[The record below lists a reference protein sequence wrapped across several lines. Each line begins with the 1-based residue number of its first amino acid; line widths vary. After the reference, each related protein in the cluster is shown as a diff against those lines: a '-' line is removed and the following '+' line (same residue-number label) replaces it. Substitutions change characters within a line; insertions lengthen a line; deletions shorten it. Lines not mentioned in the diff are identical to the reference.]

1 VTNPHLTLW
10 ARAPRSTS
18 AYLEIHRR
26 GTEEESTDL
35 ANGEAPAATHAP
47 SLAGVTPS
55 QSHRPGRPRRS
66 SQITAPRTPD
76 SRRPSSRADAGALPL
91 AAASQPRSAS
101 RSGTESQSSSTR
113 SAGRAQPTR
122 RHALSLA
129 VVAPSRAERGRAP
142 APSVADPAA
151 RAARRVVLLPHTHAR
166 RRDDL
171 RGDGRVVLSSPL
183 RAHTHARRRAR
194 RAVVPLR
201 AHCTARTRRSLKGWS
216 RVKRSARSV
225 SV

>member
-10 ARAPRSTS
+10 ARAPRSTA
-18 AYLEIHRR
+18 AYFEIHRR

-35 ANGEAPAATHAP
+35 ATHAP

-66 SQITAPRTPD
+66 SQITAPRTPN
-76 SRRPSSRADAGALPL
+76 SRRPSSRADADALPL

-101 RSGTESQSSSTR
+101 RSGAVSQSSSTR
-113 SAGRAQPTR
+113 STGRAQPTR

-129 VVAPSRAERGRAP
+129 VVAPSRAERRRAP
-142 APSVADPAA
+142 VPSVADPAA
-151 RAARRVVLLPHTHAR
+151 RAAHRVVLLPHTHAR

-171 RGDGRVVLSSPL
+171 RGDGHVLLSSPL

-194 RAVVPLR
+194 RAVVSLR

>member
-1 VTNPHLTLW
+1 MTNPHLTLC
-10 ARAPRSTS
+10 AQAPRSTT
-18 AYLEIHRR
+18 AYFEIHRR
-26 GTEEESTDL
+26 GTEEESTGL

-47 SLAGVTPS
+47 SLAGVTLS

-66 SQITAPRTPD
+66 SQIAAPHTPD

-91 AAASQPRSAS
+91 AAASQPRSVS
-101 RSGTESQSSSTR
+101 RSGAASQPSSTR

-129 VVAPSRAERGRAP
+129 AVAPSRAERRRAP

-151 RAARRVVLLPHTHAR
+151 RAVRCVVLLPHTHAR
-166 RRDDL
+166 WDDL

-201 AHCTARTRRSLKGWS
+201 AHTHADQQTNGPTVPHAR
-216 RVKRSARSV
+216 VAA
-225 SV
+225 